1 MPDSKKAVTKNRCG
15 ITGIKP
21 ATSMGPIKAVATTNR
36 RRRISILT
44 PSLIRANLPSI
55 PDGTEGINGIPF
67 QPSSTQA
74 PPATAP
80 PSAAFKGIKIVAPA
94 AAKPSTT
101 LAIRAHRGRGCC
113 HRMSFTRPLY
123 LKDSPSLGDVFA
135 YQLSPEA
142 ATTQTKHLIRLH
154 AGRSFC
160 RQNYSE
166 VQRLRECVRIKLSGA
181 CSARAGLREC
191 SYAARCSGQRWT
203 FDVSTH
209 DARSAHVPIL
219 YKGRP
224 L

>member
-15 ITGIKP
+15 ITGIRP
-21 ATSMGPIKAVATTNR
+21 AASMGPIKAVATTNR

-44 PSLIRANLPSI
+44 PSLIRTNLPSI

-142 ATTQTKHLIRLH
+142 ATTQTKHLILLH
-154 AGRSFC
+154 AGRSSWSPKLFRGTAAAGMRPDNTFGC
-160 RQNYSE
+160 LQRQSWLARMQLRGE
-166 VQRLRECVRIKLSGA
+166 VVFGTTLDI
-181 CSARAGLREC
+181 
-191 SYAARCSGQRWT
+191 
-203 FDVSTH
+203 
-209 DARSAHVPIL
+209 
-219 YKGRP
+219 
-224 L
+224 